1 LIILKDRYK
10 PTKFLKEPKQVEVKC
25 EVLYALKLDGLL
37 LNLLLI
43 IDAEK
48 IKTLRL
54 FDDIKVMIGHKL
66 NRLIKEPYI
75 KNTEIELLFFKIPKV
90 ERLHISTSLKC

>member
-1 LIILKDRYK
+1 MCD
-10 PTKFLKEPKQVEVKC
+10 
-25 EVLYALKLDGLL
+25 VLYALKLDGLL
-37 LNLLLI
+37 LNLLST

-54 FDDIKVMIGHKL
+54 FDNIKVMIGHKL

-75 KNTEIELLFFKIPKV
+75 KNTEIELL
-90 ERLHISTSLKC
+90 L